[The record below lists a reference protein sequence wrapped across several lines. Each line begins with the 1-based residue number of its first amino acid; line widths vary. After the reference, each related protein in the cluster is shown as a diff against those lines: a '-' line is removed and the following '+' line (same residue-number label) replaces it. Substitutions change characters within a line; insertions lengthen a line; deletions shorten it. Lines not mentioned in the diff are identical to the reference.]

1 MADTIR
7 ELIQK
12 NIDTTLKGIKTSAGY
27 NNDFVS
33 VQRYMQKKNSFA
45 RMPMIIHSAGD
56 ESVASGP
63 HPWNTLTLPVIIAIY
78 FRYSEITDGRSVDEV
93 INSYLGDVVKAL
105 MADITRGG
113 NAERTEVTSIPI
125 FENDEKE
132 SLTGVFIEIEVT
144 YYHQA
149 TNPYSR

>member
-1 MADTIR
+1 
-7 ELIQK
+7 
-12 NIDTTLKGIKTSAGY
+12 
-27 NNDFVS
+27 
-33 VQRYMQKKNSFA
+33 
-45 RMPMIIHSAGD
+45 MIIHSAGD
-56 ESVASGP
+56 ESVAPGP

-105 MADITRGG
+105 MADTTRGG

-132 SLTGVFIEIEVT
+132 SLTGVFIEIEIT

>member
-12 NIDTTLKGIKTSAGY
+12 NIDTTLKTITTVAGF
-27 NNDFVS
+27 NNNFLS
-33 VQRYMQKKNSFA
+33 VQRYMQKKNTFA
-45 RMPMIIHSAGD
+45 KMPMIIHGAGD
-56 ESVASGP
+56 ESVVSGP

-78 FRYSEITDGRSVDEV
+78 FRYSEITDSRSVDEV
-93 INSYLGDVVKAL
+93 INSYLGDVEKAL
-105 MADITRGG
+105 MADTTRGG
-113 NAERTEVTSIPI
+113 NAERTEITSIPI

-132 SLTGVFIEIEVT
+132 SLSGVFIEIEVT